1 MRDFLFNLI
10 EDPSGNAN
18 ATWISQAFNP
28 GSYVYTVAVD
38 PIILVKDIPQIDSYA
53 KFHATIVWQFAIFC
67 FQCALNFNGTIYG
80 IQGSA
85 ELSEDVITG
94 CINDTSVMRFN
105 QFGNDFPICSN
116 GVDRVF
122 VIVAHQLAVAFD
134 IRTEDGPEFALYAVV
149 SHDGPRRDIALSQ

>member
-1 MRDFLFNLI
+1 MD
-10 EDPSGNAN
+10 D
-18 ATWISQAFNP
+18 IS
-28 GSYVYTVAVD
+28 
-38 PIILVKDIPQIDSYA
+38 KIDADSEI
-53 KFHATIVWQFAIFC
+53 HSSIVGQFAIFC

-85 ELSEDVITG
+85 ELSEDVIAG

-116 GVDRVF
+116 GVDRIF

-134 IRTEDGPEFALYAVV
+134 IRTEDGSEFALYAVV
-149 SHDGPRRDIALSQ
+149 SHDGPRRDMALSQ